1 MIELISDT
9 PESLFPTSK
18 WKRIQSDKFKRLQ
31 SKVGVLRENAN
42 KFNDD
47 DDGDAAAADDTPGT
61 LQEDLWLNYCKTN
74 EPLLGRVLR
83 LGQRNLETLLDFQS
97 NWLLDDLDWFMDNR
111 DWAFPWIYSSL
122 VCLSIPLEADV
133 ISSMRKIA
141 KTCYVLRS
149 QMKREHV
156 NLATPLNLII
166 RIVSINFRQH
176 DLGDIPYRTC

>member
-1 MIELISDT
+1 MIELISET
-9 PESLFPTSK
+9 PEYLFPTSK

-31 SKVGVLRENAN
+31 SKIGGLRENPN
-42 KFNDD
+42 KINNDD
-47 DDGDAAAADDTPGT
+47 AVDDSPDT

-83 LGQRNLETLLDFQS
+83 VGQRNLETLLEFQS
-97 NWLLDDLDWFMDNR
+97 NWLLDDLDWYMENR

-122 VCLSIPLEADV
+122 VCLSIPLEGDV
-133 ISSMRKIA
+133 MSSMRKIA

-149 QMKREHV
+149 QMKSEHV
-156 NLATPLNLII
+156 HLATPLNLII

-176 DLGDIPYRTC
+176 DLGDIPSRTC

>member
-1 MIELISDT
+1 MIGLISET

-18 WKRIQSDKFKRLQ
+18 WKRIQSEKFKRLQ
-31 SKVGVLRENAN
+31 SKVGVLRQNTD
-42 KFNDD
+42 KFSNDD
-47 DDGDAAAADDTPGT
+47 NAAVDSPGT

-74 EPLLGRVLR
+74 EPLLGTVLR
-83 LGQRNLETLLDFQS
+83 VGQRNLETLLEFQS
-97 NWLLDDLDWFMDNR
+97 NWLLDDLDWYMENR

-133 ISSMRKIA
+133 MSSMRKIA

-149 QMKREHV
+149 QMKSEHA

-166 RIVSINFRQH
+166 RIVSINFRQY
-176 DLGDIPYRTC
+176 DLGDIPSRTC

>member
-1 MIELISDT
+1 MIELISET
-9 PESLFPTSK
+9 SESLFPTSK
-18 WKRIQSDKFKRLQ
+18 WKRIQSEKFKRLQ
-31 SKVGVLRENAN
+31 SKVGALRENAN
-42 KFNDD
+42 KFIN
-47 DDGDAAAADDTPGT
+47 DDGDAVDDSPGT

-74 EPLLGRVLR
+74 EPLLGKVLR
-83 LGQRNLETLLDFQS
+83 IGQRNLETLLEFQS
-97 NWLLDDLDWFMDNR
+97 NWLLDDMDWYMENQ

-133 ISSMRKIA
+133 MSSMRKIA

-156 NLATPLNLII
+156 HLATPLNLII

-176 DLGDIPYRTC
+176 DLGDIPSRTC